1 MMAVARM
8 KFLDGDEEDLIHE
21 QSLRCLNEIGVM
33 VHSESVLKIL
43 AEAGAEVDHK
53 KEIAKLPESLIEE
66 SLQKAPKEIRYHARD
81 PKHNLDIP
89 VDNFPFTATNGLA
102 IHIPDLETGESH
114 ASTRKDLADFTRLGD
129 ALDQVDYL
137 WNSLTATDV
146 PEGAHG
152 AHELWVTL
160 QNTSKHVE
168 GVSVLGGIDARK
180 QVELASLIVGG
191 KEELRKRP
199 IISVISCPIAP
210 LTFEK
215 GSIEAQVEFA
225 KAGVPI
231 VSMSMSLGGMSS
243 PVTLAGTITN
253 INCENLAS
261 LVIDEVAAP
270 GAPHVY
276 TSESTPIDMKT
287 GVINYSAPEIPLIS
301 AAAGQMAKRYGLP
314 CMVAGWGSDGGR
326 KAGIMSSFSELA
338 GGALSVLSGTDLAA
352 GMGSIDVAKG
362 CSYEQLVI
370 DAYLWENARAFM
382 RDFTISEETIAL
394 DIVKEVGHGN
404 SFLTHPHTARNFKK
418 ELFFYDKKKLAWE
431 ATLSCRMVPEAKEVA
446 KRLLKEHEVE
456 PIDRDIIR
464 QGDELLKEYEKQLA
478 S

>member
-1 MMAVARM
+1 M
-8 KFLDGDEEDLIHE
+8 KFLEKDEEDLIHE
-21 QSLRCLNEIGVM
+21 QSLKCLNEIGVM
-33 VHSESVLKIL
+33 VHSESVLKML
-43 AEAGAEVDHK
+43 AGAGAEVDYK

-66 SLQKAPKEIRYHARD
+66 SLRKAPKEIRYHARD

-102 IHIPDLETGESH
+102 IHIPDLETGELH

-137 WNSLTATDV
+137 WTSLTATDV
-146 PEGAHG
+146 PEDAHG
-152 AHELWVTL
+152 AHEIWVTL
-160 QNTSKHVE
+160 QNTAKHVE
-168 GVSVLGGIDARK
+168 GVSVLSGIDARK

-191 KEELRKRP
+191 KDELRKRP

-210 LTFEK
+210 LAFEK

-287 GVINYSAPEIPLIS
+287 GVINYSAPEIPLIG

-370 DAYLWENARAFM
+370 DAYLWENVRAFM

-431 ATLSCRMVPEAKEVA
+431 ATLSYRMVPKAKEVA
-446 KRLLKEHEVE
+446 MRLLKEHEVE
-456 PIDRDIIR
+456 PLDRDIIR